1 MKKLLTEERLCEL
14 AGITEADT
22 EELWKT
28 KRDAAKRQR
37 HAAEKDFFGSDGDP
51 LVTTDVPEIPQGD
64 PDATHKLSPAA
75 LAQIEKDVPNE
86 ARRPVAMELYK
97 KLIAPHYTEDQ
108 IAALVKDHP
117 EVHEALSDLIGWFHP
132 AFEDSGG
139 MPTHDNPSRLGIK
152 VAQEFEKEGLDVVD
166 DAEEFTSRKE
176 KYMVA
181 DARKEMEP
189 DRNAQATRLA
199 HSKALDAVLSRA
211 RENPKYKD
219 LPPHQHFTGKELEK
233 YADQLKQVFPDV
245 YQDIYEK
252 ELEAMLS

>member
-14 AGITEADT
+14 AGLTEADT

-28 KRDAAKRQR
+28 KRDAAKRKR

-51 LVTTDVPEIPQGD
+51 LVTTDVPEIPQDD
-64 PDATHKLSPAA
+64 PDATHKLSPAS
-75 LAQIEKDVPNE
+75 LAKIEKDVPNE

-97 KLIAPHYTEDQ
+97 KLIEPHDTEDE
-108 IAALVKDHP
+108 IEVLVQQHP
-117 EVHEALSDLIGWFHP
+117 DVQEALSDLIGWFHP
-132 AFEDSGG
+132 AFQDSRGT
-139 MPTHDNPSRLGIK
+139 PTYDNPSRLGIK
-152 VAQEFEKEGLDVVD
+152 VAQEFEKEGLDII
-166 DAEEFTSRKE
+166 DAAGEFNSRRE
-176 KYMVA
+176 KYMVG

-219 LPPHQHFTGKELEK
+219 LPPHQHFMGKDLEK
-233 YADQLKQVFPDV
+233 YADQLKRVFPDV

-252 ELEAMLS
+252 ELDAILS